1 MSAVTITDKTP
12 EKQPKKGKILNKTI
26 ISWAIWD
33 WGSAAFN
40 AVATTFVFSTYLVSG
55 LFGDHDASSIKLSWG
70 LTVAGIIIAL
80 TAPIS
85 GQRADRKGKGTF
97 WLGANSFI
105 VFLALLGMFFV
116 RPYSTLG
123 VEGVLWLGIFLISV
137 GNIFFEFASVNYN
150 AMISR
155 ISTPDTMGRVS
166 GIGWASGYLG
176 GIILLFILL
185 IFFLGDNPVVS
196 VPKDDGLH
204 VRLAMLVA
212 AFWFGLSALPVLFAL
227 PGRAVVGHEN
237 DEKETLRDSYKRL
250 WKTVKRLYQEAPHTL
265 FFLFASAIFRD
276 GLAGVFTYGAI
287 LAAVTFGFT
296 PGEII
301 LFGVASNVVA
311 GLVTIIF
318 GWVDDFW
325 GPKRTIMFSLF
336 IMVSMGFV
344 VFFFH
349 AHGKIVFWIAGL
361 TLAAFVGPAQSASRS
376 FLGRVI
382 PAGRE
387 GEVFGLYATTG
398 RAVSFLA
405 PAMYGLSVT
414 FGKYLVPEGESATHF
429 GILGIVMILLVGML
443 MLIPVKEEH
452 AHLDTFDG
460 K

>member
-1 MSAVTITDKTP
+1 MSAVNNKPAGTAKL
-12 EKQPKKGKILNKTI
+12 LNKKV

-40 AVATTFVFSTYLVSG
+40 AVATTFVFSTYLVSK
-55 LFGDHDASSIKLSWG
+55 LFGDHDASSLKLSWG
-70 LTVAGIIIAL
+70 LTIAGIIIAL

-85 GQRADRKGKGTF
+85 GQRADRKGRGTF
-97 WLGANSFI
+97 WLGANSFV

-116 RPYSTLG
+116 RPQSTLG
-123 VEGVLWLGIFLISV
+123 TEGALWLGIFLISV

-150 AMISR
+150 AMLSR
-155 ISTPDTMGRVS
+155 ISTPETMGRIS

-176 GIILLFILL
+176 GIILLFVLL
-185 IFFLGDNPVVS
+185 IFFLGDNPVVAVS
-196 VPKDDGLH
+196 GEDGLP

-227 PGRAVVGHEN
+227 PGRAVEGHEN

-250 WKTVKRLYQEAPHTL
+250 WKTVKRLYAEAPHTL
-265 FFLFASAIFRD
+265 SFLGASAVFRD

-301 LFGVASNVVA
+301 IFGVASNVVA
-311 GLVTIIF
+311 GVVTIAF

-325 GPKRTIMFSLF
+325 GPKRTIMFSLSV
-336 IMVSMGFV
+336 MVAMGLV

-349 AHGKIVFWIAGL
+349 DQGKIVFWIAGL
-361 TLAAFVGPAQSASRS
+361 TLAGFVGPAQSASRS

-382 PAGRE
+382 PEGRE

-414 FGKYLVPEGESATHF
+414 IGQNFVADGESATHF
-429 GILGIVMILLVGML
+429 GILGIISILLLGL
-443 MLIPVKEEH
+443 LILIPVKEEH
-452 AHLDTFDG
+452 AYLDSFDG